1 MDIINKIYNDKKFM
15 SVAEPMLTH
24 KEFVKT
30 KNIIHHGGTRFNH
43 SVKVAYTAYKLSK
56 ILGCDTK
63 SAIIGGTLHDFFL
76 ERDDDNLSAYTQMLI
91 NHPTIAKENAI
102 KYFGVNEK
110 EQNIIESH
118 MFPTSKVAP
127 KSKEAWIVALSDK
140 IIAMSEGAVTAK
152 ARVALWM
159 LFLVNFI
166 R

>member
-1 MDIINKIYNDKKFM
+1 MNIINKIYSDKKFM
-15 SVAEPMLTH
+15 SVAEPMLNH

-43 SVKVAYTAYKLSK
+43 SVKVAYVAYKLSK
-56 ILGCDTK
+56 LFGCDTK

-76 ERDDDNLSAYTQMLI
+76 ERDDDNISAYTKMLI

-118 MFPTSKVAP
+118 MFPTSNVAP
-127 KSKEAWIVALSDK
+127 KSREAWIVALSDK
-140 IIAMSEGAVTAK
+140 IIAMSEGTVTAK
-152 ARVALWM
+152 ARVAIWM